1 MKKVKINFRG
11 FPGWHIE
18 CSAMSM
24 KYLGESFDIH
34 CGGIDHIPIHHT
46 NEIAQSEAATG
57 KKFVNYWLHGAF
69 LVMGK
74 KEKMAKS
81 AGNIL
86 TLQALIDKGFDP
98 LDYRYLCLTAHYR
111 SELEFSWE
119 SLKAA
124 RKSLL
129 KLREKIEE
137 FREKAKKEKN
147 ESDPKI
153 VKKYQEAFLEAI
165 NDDLNMP
172 KALSIVWDLIKTKE
186 KISAKD
192 RLRLLFEFDKVLGLN
207 LEKEKKGE
215 IPEEIEKLVEE
226 REEARKKGDFKKADE
241 IREKIKSMGYLVED
255 TKDGPKIK
263 KANL

>member
-18 CSAMSM
+18 CSTMSM

-46 NEIAQSEAATG
+46 NEIAQSEGATG

-81 AGNIL
+81 VGNIL
-86 TLQALIDKGFDP
+86 TLQVLIDKGFDP

-124 RKSLL
+124 KKSLL

-137 FREKAKKEKN
+137 FKEKAKKEKI
-147 ESDPKI
+147 ESDSKI

-165 NDDLNMP
+165 NDDLNLP
-172 KALSIVWDLIKTKE
+172 KALSVVWDLVKTKG

-192 RLRLLFEFDKVLGLN
+192 KLRLLFEFDKVLGLN
-207 LEKEKKGE
+207 LEKEREEK
-215 IPEEIEKLVEE
+215 IPEEIERLVKE
-226 REEARKKGDFKKADE
+226 REEARKMGDFKKADE
-241 IREKIKSMGYLVED
+241 IRKKIKSLGYAVED
-255 TKDGPKIK
+255 TREGPKVK
-263 KANL
+263 KVSL

>member
-1 MKKVKINFRG
+1 
-11 FPGWHIE
+11 
-18 CSAMSM
+18 M

-46 NEIAQSEAATG
+46 NEIAQSEGATG
-57 KKFVNYWLHGAF
+57 KNFVNYWLHGAF

-86 TLQALIDKGFDP
+86 TLQTLIDKGFDP

-129 KLREKIEE
+129 KLKEKIEE
-137 FREKAKKEKN
+137 FREKAKKEKI

-172 KALSIVWDLIKTKE
+172 KALAIVWDLVKTRE
-186 KISAKD
+186 ISAKD
-192 RLRLLFEFDKVLGLN
+192 KLRLLFEFDKVLGLN
-207 LEKEKKGE
+207 LEKEMEGK
-215 IPEEIEKLVEE
+215 IPEEVKKLVEE

-255 TKDGPKIK
+255 TKEGPKVK
-263 KANL
+263 KI